1 MGLTNIDTITAH
13 PACCNTPD
21 TCTLTYV
28 QHLQG
33 VGVGASAIPNRAV
46 NRTPGSPDEPAIQT
60 HIREKRWQRDMAAF
74 RRLSKDGLTPPQVDG
89 SALRE
94 REGKTEYDIVQRP
107 VTIDRSDPR

>member
-1 MGLTNIDTITAH
+1 MQAVKEPTHH
-13 PACCNTPD
+13 PSCCKDPD

-33 VGVGASAIPNRAV
+33 VGISANAIPNRAV
-46 NRTPGSPDEPAIQT
+46 TRTPGSPDEPTTQT
-60 HIREKRWQRDMAAF
+60 LVREKRWQRDMAAF
-74 RRLSKDGLTPPQVDG
+74 RRLHKDGLTPPQIDG

-94 REGKTEYDIVQRP
+94 REGKTVYDITQRP